1 MRKLL
6 FCDDDKVRCDSHIK
20 LTINHLKVN
29 NSGALSTSTL
39 LCKTHLIAD
48 VFITPK
54 AKPYPSPVALRHH
67 LIPTLS
73 NH

>member
-1 MRKLL
+1 MCKLL

-29 NSGALSTSTL
+29 NSGALSTFTL
-39 LCKTHLIAD
+39 LYKTQIIEA
-48 VFITPK
+48 VFITSK
-54 AKPYPSPVALRHH
+54 AKPYPSLVALGCH
-67 LIPTLS
+67 LIPTLG

>member
-1 MRKLL
+1 MCKLL

-29 NSGALSTSTL
+29 NSGALSTFAL

-48 VFITPK
+48 VFITSK
-54 AKPYPSPVALRHH
+54 AKPYPSPVALGCH
-67 LIPTLS
+67 LIPALG